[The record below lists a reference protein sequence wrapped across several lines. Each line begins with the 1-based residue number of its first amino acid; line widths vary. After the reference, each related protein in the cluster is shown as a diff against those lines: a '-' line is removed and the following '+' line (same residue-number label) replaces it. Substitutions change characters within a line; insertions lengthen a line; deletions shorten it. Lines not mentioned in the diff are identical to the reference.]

1 MWVEWEVL
9 KSKGKFK
16 FTFTPG
22 GMVSDVGKGGLY
34 RASSDEVVE

>member
-1 MWVEWEVL
+1 MGQVGDVL
-9 KSKGKFK
+9 KSRGKFK
-16 FTFTPG
+16 FTFAPG